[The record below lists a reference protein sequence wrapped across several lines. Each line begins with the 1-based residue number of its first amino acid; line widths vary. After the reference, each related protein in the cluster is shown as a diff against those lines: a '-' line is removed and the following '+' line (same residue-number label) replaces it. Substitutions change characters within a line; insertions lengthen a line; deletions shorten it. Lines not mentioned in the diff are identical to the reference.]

1 MGRFDNYNNRKNIEK
16 AQKKLDKLTRKHKQ
30 DQFQIEL
37 AQRELDTA
45 KLFSSCQHFCL
56 TSYDGKY
63 ADIMFSDENRVVM
76 FLDKLVPYDEI
87 ESCSIVGKKVT
98 MSYTT
103 TKAKGVIPRAVVG
116 GAIAGGVGAIVGGM
130 TAGSKS
136 NTTYYE
142 TTDGFHFQLFL
153 KNQTYY
159 YVHLRGNGL
168 LSNKVPP
175 KWIELAERV
184 QMIIDENNKE

>member
-1 MGRFDNYNNRKNIEK
+1 MGRFDNYDNRKNIEK

-37 AQRELDTA
+37 AQRELDTT
-45 KLFSSCQHFCL
+45 KLFSNCQHFCL

-87 ESCSIVGKKVT
+87 ESCSIVGKNVT

-130 TAGSKS
+130 TAGSES
-136 NTTYYE
+136 NTTYYQS
-142 TTDGFHFQLFL
+142 TDGFYFRLFL
-153 KNQTYY
+153 KNKTYY
-159 YVHLRGNGL
+159 TVRFRGGGI
-168 LSNKVPP
+168 LSNKVPRN
-175 KWIELAERV
+175 WENLAKKIQV
-184 QMIIDENNKE
+184 IIDENNKD